1 MTPPGNDHVTLP
13 DPRAMR
19 RYFGKFSRIIR
30 HLREIAGQTGQGNQA
45 SLADDAKYGGGEFAN
60 NQLDLIEN
68 YLQRLAKTFTALSLK
83 HLMSGRVSSLPLTL
97 AIDRSESGFPVF
109 QEIMTMANDLAQVDR
124 HLANQPD
131 QARLKEEMIAAILSE
146 RARPTNLQYA
156 MSQRIYYETLKSRGL
171 FFAQN
176 HPQFVLLSDPKAQ
189 RRRYLLHWAVYDSAL
204 SLPVIYLLVV
214 EDTGHVILNEDQ
226 MRWPQVQ
233 SHLMAQSLSSLKLL
247 TIARGF
253 DVDFDNLHPKLLRRI
268 HVGPMY
274 SHAFTEQTGPL
285 REILAEVSRTE
296 ESDWA
301 LAWTIETLVSARSEK
316 VPAGLLS
323 TVEREIFDLDQ
334 YQPAAAEAGVTR
346 LERSLVLPVLPYQV
360 LVDRDPP
367 GFRDVRKYVVGED
380 GSLLTGL

>member
-1 MTPPGNDHVTLP
+1 LTYPGDDHATLP
-13 DPRAMR
+13 DPLAMK
-19 RYFGKFSRIIR
+19 RYFAKFSRIIG
-30 HLREIAGQTGQGNQA
+30 HLREIASQAGLGND
-45 SLADDAKYGGGEFAN
+45 SKSGGDDFGKL
-60 NQLDLIEN
+60 QLDLIEN
-68 YLQRLAKTFTALSLK
+68 YLQRLAKTFTALSVK
-83 HLMSGRVSSLPLTL
+83 HLMAGRVSTLPLTL

-109 QEIMTMANDLAQVDR
+109 QEVLMMANDLAQVER

-131 QARLKEEMIAAILSE
+131 AARLKEEMIAYILSE
-146 RARPTNLQYA
+146 RAKPSNLQYA

-176 HPQFVLLSDPKAQ
+176 HPQLIMLGSPRNG
-189 RRRYLLHWAVYDSAL
+189 RRRYLIHWAVYDSQL
-204 SLPVIYLLVV
+204 SLPVIYILVV
-214 EDTGHVILNEDQ
+214 EDSGYTVLNEDQ

-233 SHLMAQSLSSLKLL
+233 AHLMAQSLSSLKLL

-253 DVDFDNLHPKLLRRI
+253 DVDFANLHPKLLRRI

-301 LAWTIETLVSARSEK
+301 LSWTTETLVSTRSET
-316 VPAGLLS
+316 VPSGFLS
-323 TVEREIFDLDQ
+323 SVEREIFDLDQ

-346 LERSLVLPVLPYQV
+346 LERSLILPVLPYQV

-367 GFRDVRKYVVGED
+367 GFRDVRKYVVGEN

>member
-1 MTPPGNDHVTLP
+1 MTHPGNDHATLP
-13 DPRAMR
+13 DPLAMR
-19 RYFGKFSRIIR
+19 RYFAKFSRIIR
-30 HLREIAGQTGQGNQA
+30 HLRAISSQTGLGN
-45 SLADDAKYGGGEFAN
+45 DVKFGGDEFGEI
-60 NQLDLIEN
+60 QLDLIEN
-68 YLQRLAKTFTALSLK
+68 YLQRLAKTFTALSVK
-83 HLMSGRVSSLPLTL
+83 HLMSGRVGTLPLTL
-97 AIDRSESGFPVF
+97 AIDRSESGFPIF
-109 QEIMTMANDLAQVDR
+109 QEIMTMANDLVQVDR

-131 QARLKEEMIAAILSE
+131 QARLKEDMIAYILSE
-146 RARPTNLQYA
+146 RAKPTNLQYA

-176 HPQFVLLSDPKAQ
+176 HPQIVWLGWTPKE
-189 RRRYLLHWAVYDSAL
+189 RRRYLVHWAVYDSEL
-204 SLPVIYLLVV
+204 SLPVIYVMVL
-214 EDTGHVILNEDQ
+214 EDSGHTVLNEDQ
-226 MRWPQVQ
+226 SRWPQVQ
-233 SHLMAQSLSSLKLL
+233 AHLMAQSLSSLKLL

-253 DVDFDNLHPKLLRRI
+253 DVDFSNLHPKLLRRI

-285 REILAEVSRTE
+285 REILAEVSRTA

-301 LAWTIETLVSARSEK
+301 LSWTTETLVSSRSET
-316 VPAGLLS
+316 VPSGFLS

-346 LERSLVLPVLPYQV
+346 LERSLILPVLPYQV

-380 GSLLTGL
+380 SSLLTGL

>member
-1 MTPPGNDHVTLP
+1 MTHPGDDHATLP
-13 DPRAMR
+13 DPLAMR
-19 RYFGKFSRIIR
+19 RYFAKFSRIIR
-30 HLREIAGQTGQGNQA
+30 HLREISSQTGLGN
-45 SLADDAKYGGGEFAN
+45 DTKYGGSEFGKI
-60 NQLDLIEN
+60 QLDLIEN
-68 YLQRLAKTFTALSLK
+68 YLQRLAKTFTALSVK
-83 HLMSGRVSSLPLTL
+83 HLMAGRVSTLPLTL

-109 QEIMTMANDLAQVDR
+109 QEVLVMANDLAQVDR

-131 QARLKEEMIAAILSE
+131 QNRLKEEMIGFILSE

-176 HPQFVLLSDPKAQ
+176 HPQFVWLAGARNERK
-189 RRRYLLHWAVYDSAL
+189 RYLLHWAVYDSQL

-214 EDTGHVILNEDQ
+214 EDSGHTMLNEDQ
-226 MRWPQVQ
+226 SRWPQVQ
-233 SHLMAQSLSSLKLL
+233 AHLMAQSLSSLKLL

-253 DVDFDNLHPKLLRRI
+253 DVDFSNLHPKLLRRI

-274 SHAFTEQTGPL
+274 SHGFTEQTGPL

-301 LAWTIETLVSARSEK
+301 LSWTTETLVSTRTET
-316 VPAGLLS
+316 VPAGFLS
-323 TVEREIFDLDQ
+323 SVEREIFDLDQ

-346 LERSLVLPVLPYQV
+346 LERSLILPVLPYQV

-367 GFRDVRKYVVGED
+367 GFRDVRKFVVGED